1 MLSDTRKNRT
11 LSTCLVVGML
21 VLIWGN
27 SLLTADISSAIS
39 RFVGTLLGG
48 GRQMAESSQGHH
60 LLRKLGHFLEFTALG
75 FSLTWRLNLGKRNLS
90 LPLLLGLLAA
100 CVDETIQRYIPGR
113 SGQVS
118 DVWVD
123 FSGLLLG
130 WCLFRLITRLRKH

>member
-60 LLRKLGHFLEFTALG
+60 LLRKPFPGIHRPGL
-75 FSLTWRLNLGKRNLS
+75 FSD
-90 LPLLLGLLAA
+90 LAA
-100 CVDETIQRYIPGR
+100 ESRQTEPEPSAAVG
-113 SGQVS
+113 SAG
-118 DVWVD
+118 
-123 FSGLLLG
+123 GLRG
-130 WCLFRLITRLRKH
+130 